1 MRACWLW
8 LFWAPAGTGLWQSPI
23 EHAAGLARTG
33 GNTWTSITL
42 HLQARFRHSDSIL
55 LWLRRNCSTACGAT
69 VLSFK
74 RLPKDIHPLYV
85 QRNPALLA
93 RVRRRQREAL
103 RDAAFLL
110 EVRRQCDA
118 LPGVQRR
125 SIRENLNARVAR
137 RRLVRQSAAAGSW
150 DPFELGALT
159 VLCCS
164 LSRALRSP
172 CSVAEA

>member
-1 MRACWLW
+1 MDLNHAAL
-8 LFWAPAGTGLWQSPI
+8 AGTFSPFGFHSTLAAAQLLHSLWRDR
-23 EHAAGLARTG
+23 LK
-33 GNTWTSITL
+33 
-42 HLQARFRHSDSIL
+42 LQEL
-55 LWLRRNCSTACGAT
+55 
-69 VLSFK
+69 
-74 RLPKDIHPLYV
+74 LPKDIHPLYV

-172 CSVAEA
+172 CSVPEA